1 METEIEIHI
10 LKDGTN
16 MITAIVAGRPI
27 AMTMFEWQLFMEDM
41 RRAIETHLTPR
52 AVDLRE
58 SAASEGEST
67 PEVNLVG
74 GADTTPP
81 ANH

>member
-1 METEIEIHI
+1 MPFHKERYPANWKEISLRIR
-10 LKDGTN
+10 
-16 MITAIVAGRPI
+16 ARAGSK
-27 AMTMFEWQLFMEDM
+27 
-41 RRAIETHLTPR
+41 R

-74 GADTTPP
+74 GA
-81 ANH
+81 AG

>member
-16 MITAIVAGRPI
+16 MITAMVAGRPI
-27 AMTMFEWQLFMEDM
+27 AMTMLEWQLFMEDM

-52 AVDLRE
+52 VVDLRQP
-58 SAASEGEST
+58 SPHKNKSVRG
-67 PEVNLVG
+67 
-74 GADTTPP
+74 

>member
-16 MITAIVAGRPI
+16 MITAMVAGRPI

-52 AVDLRE
+52 AVDL
-58 SAASEGEST
+58 AVCTCST
-67 PEVNLVG
+67 MPTANTLQI
-74 GADTTPP
+74 DP
-81 ANH
+81 ACPVHSPNR

>member
-16 MITAIVAGRPI
+16 MITAMVAGRPI
-27 AMTMFEWQLFMEDM
+27 AMTMLEWQLFMEDM

-52 AVDLRE
+52 AVDF
-58 SAASEGEST
+58 AYTCACGK
-67 PEVNLVG
+67 
-74 GADTTPP
+74 P
-81 ANH
+81 AVVDGIHCDDCWLKSQSH